1 MRIDFDAKTHS
12 YFVNGDI
19 ASISITELLKKH
31 GLAPNLS
38 FVSEEKLEESR
49 ANGKI
54 VHADIENYINFRD
67 KEYIP
72 ETPQGLEFAKWADE
86 NLKEARAEVMVTLDW
101 GGMIVAGT
109 IDLLGVLKSGE
120 RVIDDHKNTASANRE
135 YVAWQVSIG
144 DYMARQ
150 MNGRIVNDRKF
161 VWKGAKKFLCT
172 HFDPKSGK
180 LTVKELEK
188 IPDTEIEK
196 LFTAEFKGEKYM
208 RPALAVPDEMCL
220 ELNAAEETLIFY
232 EKAYKAAKERS
243 DKVRAALTAEME
255 RQGVFTYESDRLK
268 VSYRAASESVIVD
281 STRLKRE
288 QPQVFA
294 AYSKISKRKATV
306 FIAVKGEEENG
317 EVQEN

>member
-196 LFTAEFKGEKYM
+196 LFTAEFKGEKYI
-208 RPALAVPDEMCL
+208 RPALVVENDLRLRL
-220 ELNAAEETLIFY
+220 EAAETALVEI
-232 EKAYKAAKERS
+232 ERAAKTAKENAE
-243 DKVRAALTAEME
+243 KCRAALMAEME
-255 RQGVFTYESDRLK
+255 RQGIYSYETEK
-268 VSYRAASESVIVD
+268 VRVTYRAGYDRVTVD
-281 STRLKRE
+281 STKLRRE
-288 QPQVFA
+288 LPQVYGE
-294 AYSKISKRKATV
+294 YSKVTKVKP
-306 FIAVKGEEENG
+306 AVEIKIKEEDYNGGEE
-317 EVQEN
+317 

>member
-101 GGMIVAGT
+101 GGMIIAGT

-120 RVIDDHKNTASANRE
+120 RVIDDHKNTASVNKE

-161 VWKGAKKFLCT
+161 IWKGATKFLCT
-172 HFDPKSGK
+172 HFDQKSGK

-188 IPDTEIEK
+188 IPDAEIEK
-196 LFTAEFKGEKYM
+196 LFTAEFKGEKYI
-208 RPALAVPDEMCL
+208 RPTLVVESDLRLRL
-220 ELNAAEETLIFY
+220 EAAETALVEIKRE
-232 EKAYKAAKERS
+232 EKVAKENAE
-243 DKVRAALTAEME
+243 KCRAALMTEME
-255 RQGVFTYESDRLK
+255 RQGIYSYETEK
-268 VSYRAASESVIVD
+268 VRVTYRAGYDRVEVD
-281 STRLKRE
+281 STKLRRE
-288 QPQVFA
+288 LPQVYGE
-294 AYSKISKRKATV
+294 YSKVTKVKPTV
-306 FIAVKGEEENG
+306 EIKIKEGDDNGGEE
-317 EVQEN
+317 

>member
-49 ANGKI
+49 ASGKI
-54 VHADIENYINFRD
+54 VHADIEKYINFRD

-72 ETPQGLEFAKWADE
+72 ETPQGLEFALWADE

-120 RVIDDHKNTASANRE
+120 RIIDDHKNTASANRE

-188 IPDTEIEK
+188 IPDAEIER

-208 RPALAVPDEMCL
+208 RPALVVENELRLRL
-220 ELNAAEETLIFY
+220 EAAETALVVIER
-232 EKAYKAAKERS
+232 AAKAAKENAE
-243 DKVRAALTAEME
+243 KFRAALMAEME
-255 RQGVFTYESDRLK
+255 RQGIYSYETEK
-268 VSYRAASESVIVD
+268 VRVTYRAGYDRVTVD
-281 STRLKRE
+281 STKLRRE
-288 QPQVFA
+288 LPQVYGE
-294 AYSKISKRKATV
+294 YSKVTKVKP
-306 FIAVKGEEENG
+306 AVEIKIKEEDDNG
-317 EVQEN
+317 GKE